1 MKMMYTELS
10 FDQSWK
16 DSILEWNSNY
26 WDGITML
33 RLPFGE
39 KWKLDISIFNGK
51 MDLVQNN
58 VSHKTRWQG

>member
-1 MKMMYTELS
+1 MKMMYTELW
-10 FDQSWK
+10 FDQSWN
-16 DSILEWNSNY
+16 DSRSEWSPND

-39 KWKLDISIFNGK
+39 VWKPDISIFNGK

-58 VSHKTRWQG
+58 VYD